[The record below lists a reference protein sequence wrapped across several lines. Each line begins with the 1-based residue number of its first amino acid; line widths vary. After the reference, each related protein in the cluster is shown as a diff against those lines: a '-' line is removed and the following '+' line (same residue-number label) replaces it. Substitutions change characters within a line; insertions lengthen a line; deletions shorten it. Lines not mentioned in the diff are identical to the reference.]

1 MGFWG
6 MLAVTLKFSI
16 KPPLPSEAPRTPSE
30 ADAGA
35 NDESPIMH
43 WERVKSSVFKL
54 SRSDER
60 VRSFTGDKMM
70 QENAYF
76 RSKSKRS

>member
-1 MGFWG
+1 

-16 KPPLPSEAPRTPSE
+16 KPPLPSEPPRTPSE
-30 ADAGA
+30 VEAGA

-54 SRSDER
+54 SRSDKR
-60 VRSFTGDKMM
+60 VRSFTGDKMV

-76 RSKSKRS
+76 RSK